1 MRLLRIVSLFVLTI
15 PLPAAVL
22 HCGKL
27 IDVEK
32 LSVIEQVSIVV
43 KGSEI
48 LRVAEG
54 YITPEAGEETID
66 LKSHTCMPGLM
77 DMHVHLAFE
86 SNPKTYEED
95 FRLNPADYAFRSAVY
110 ARRTLLAGF
119 TTVRDLGTWYGVSI
133 SLKQAI
139 GQGLADGPRIFNAGQ
154 ALATTG
160 GHADFTSGVRADL
173 MGDPGPKEGV
183 VNGVE
188 DAKKAVR
195 QRYKE
200 GSDLIK
206 ITATGGV
213 LSVAKSGQ
221 NPQFTEEEI
230 RAVVETAKDYDFHVA
245 AHAHGA
251 EGIKRAMRAGIHS
264 IEHGTLMDDEA
275 IALFKKHGTWWVP
288 TISAG
293 KFSAEKAEIP
303 GYYPEV
309 IRPKALAIGSKSQ
322 ETFRRAYKEGVK
334 IAFGTDLRSM
344 SPRQQRKRVRLHE
357 RSRHARA
364 RDDPLRHAF
373 DGPIAGNRGIGR
385 DHRGGQ
391 GGRHRGNS
399 KRPAREHRDDA
410 ACIVRHE
417 ERPNL
422 QASLRTKR
430 PMDEQDPPVGRCGR
444 AKCSPK

>member
-1 MRLLRIVSLFVLTI
+1 MRRFFTRMIG
-15 PLPAAVL
+15 AARL
-22 HCGKL
+22 
-27 IDVEK
+27 D
-32 LSVIEQVSIVV
+32 
-43 KGSEI
+43 
-48 LRVAEG
+48 
-54 YITPEAGEETID
+54 
-66 LKSHTCMPGLM
+66 
-77 DMHVHLAFE
+77 
-86 SNPKTYEED
+86 PKTYEED

-110 ARRTLLAGF
+110 ARRTLMAGF

-160 GHADFTSGVRADL
+160 GHADFTSGVRAGL

-183 VNGVE
+183 LNGVE

-251 EGIKRAMRAGIHS
+251 EGIKRAIRAGIHS

-293 KFSAEKAEIP
+293 KFVAEKAEVP

-309 IRPKALAIGSKSQ
+309 IRPKALFMGSKIQ

-334 IAFGTDLRSM
+334 IAFGTDCGVCPHGSNGKEFVYMREAGMPALEAIRSATL
-344 SPRQQRKRVRLHE
+344 STAQLLGIEEETGTIEAGKAADIVATPKDP
-357 RSRHARA
+357 
-364 RDDPLRHAF
+364 RDDIETMTRVSF
-373 DGPIAGNRGIGR
+373 VMK
-385 DHRGGQ
+385 GGKIY
-391 GGRHRGNS
+391 
-399 KRPAREHRDDA
+399 KRP
-410 ACIVRHE
+410 
-417 ERPNL
+417 
-422 QASLRTKR
+422 
-430 PMDEQDPPVGRCGR
+430 
-444 AKCSPK
+444 